1 MSSSKVDSL
10 DQGRALWL
18 STIAFTVCF
27 AVWTIF
33 AIIGIQIKAD
43 LGLSDTQFGLLVGT
57 PILTGSLIRLI
68 LGIWSDQYG
77 GRVVYTLT
85 MLSAAVMTA
94 LLTFAY
100 DYPTFLL
107 AALGVGI
114 AGGSFSVGVAYVAK
128 WYPKEKQGTA
138 LGIFGAGNVG
148 AAVTKF
154 AAPVIMVAYGW
165 KTVALVWAAVL
176 AVTAVVFFLFTKDD
190 PDLARR
196 RATGQKPEPLSAML
210 APLMSVQVWR
220 FSLYYFFVFGAF
232 VALALWLPR
241 YLIGVYGL
249 DITTAG
255 MIGAMYSIPA
265 SIFRAYGGHLSDKY
279 GARRIMYWTFL
290 VSVACTFVLSYPPTQ
305 YVVEGIRGPVAFST
319 RMGLIGFIVVAFVL
333 GFFMSLGKAAVY
345 KHIPVYYPDRVGAVG
360 GIVGLVGGLGGF
372 VLPIAFG
379 LLNDLTGVWQSCF
392 WLLFLIVTVSLVWM
406 HFAIR
411 EMERGA
417 VEAGV
422 PVRELPELPEMQPV
436 HGPAQEGALAAQG
449 AIQDWRPEEKN
460 FWESRGRAIA
470 RRNLWI
476 SVPCLLLSFAVWM
489 VWSVVVAKLPS
500 VGFAFTNEQLFWL
513 ASLPGLSGA
522 TLRIFY
528 SFMPAIF
535 GGRLWTTLATWSLL
549 IPALGMG
556 FAVQNPDTPYWIFL
570 ALALLCGFGGG
581 NFASSMA
588 NISFFFPKAEKGN
601 ALAINA
607 GLGNLGV
614 SVVQF
619 VVPLA
624 ITAGVFGWLGGD
636 PQTATVNGVTTT
648 LWLQNAGFVF
658 IPFIVASAFAAWFG
672 MDDIATMKAS
682 FADQSVIF
690 SRTHNWIMCWLYTG
704 TFGSFIGFSAA
715 FPLLS
720 KILFP
725 EVNVLQYAFLGPL
738 VGAVSRALAGKA
750 CDRIGGGRIT
760 FWVFIAMSLGV
771 VGILYA
777 IGMKSS
783 PSAFPVF
790 FASFLFLFAATGVG
804 NASTFQMIPAIMR
817 KEVVRLEPHLS
828 ALDRIKQSDKE
839 CCRDYRFHLSD
850 RSVRRILHPEELRQ
864 LDQHDRWPRDCPLR
878 LPPLLRELHRRHV
891 VVLHAAR
898 RPAVRYGA
906 RRRAASADVHSHFR
920 HMIITDNRGDR
931 P

>member
-1 MSSSKVDSL
+1 MISTAIDKSGQSH
-10 DQGRALWL
+10 ALWL
-18 STIAFTVCF
+18 STFAFTVCF

-33 AIIGIQIKAD
+33 AIIGIQIKKD
-43 LGLSDTQFGLLVGT
+43 LGLSETQFGLLVGT

-68 LGIWSDQYG
+68 LGIWADQYG
-77 GRVVYTLT
+77 GRVVLTLT
-85 MLSAAVMTA
+85 MLSAAVMTV
-94 LLTFAY
+94 LLTQAY

-114 AGGSFSVGVAYVAK
+114 AGGSFSIGIAYVSK
-128 WYPKEKQGTA
+128 WFPKEKQGTA

-148 AAVTKF
+148 AAITKF
-154 AAPVIMVAYGW
+154 AAPTVMVTYGW
-165 KTVALVWAAVL
+165 KAVALYWAAAL
-176 AVTAVVFFLFTKDD
+176 AATAVIFFLFTKDD

-196 RATGQKPEPLSAML
+196 RASGEKPEPLAAML
-210 APLMSVQVWR
+210 EPLKNIQVWR

-241 YLIGVYGL
+241 YLMGVYGL
-249 DITTAG
+249 DIATAG
-255 MIGAMYSIPA
+255 MIGAAYSVPA
-265 SIFRAYGGHLSDKY
+265 SLFRAYGGHLSDKF
-279 GARRIMYWTFL
+279 GARTIMYWTFL
-290 VSVACTFVLSYPPTQ
+290 VSVVCTFILSYPPTQ
-305 YVVEGIRGPVAFST
+305 YVVQGIRGPVTFSLS
-319 RMGLIGFIVVAFVL
+319 MSVAGFMVVTFVL

-360 GIVGLVGGLGGF
+360 GVVGLVGGLGGF
-372 VLPIAFG
+372 ILPIAFG
-379 LLNDLTGVWQSCF
+379 VLNDLTGIWQSCF
-392 WLLFLIVTVSLVWM
+392 WLLFVIVSMSLVWM

-411 EMERGA
+411 HMEATAAAAGIPVGA
-417 VEAGV
+417 
-422 PVRELPELPEMQPV
+422 LPELPEMQPL
-436 HGPAQEGALAAQG
+436 HGSEHSGALGASAAI
-449 AIQDWRPEEKN
+449 ADWRPEDKS
-460 FWESRGRAIA
+460 FWERSGRAVA

-500 VGFAFTNEQLFWL
+500 VGFAFNNEQLFWL

-528 SFMPAIF
+528 SFMPAMF
-535 GGRLWTTLATWSLL
+535 GGRLWTTLTTWSLL

-556 FAVQNPDTPYWIFL
+556 YAVQNPATPYWIFL
-570 ALALLCGFGGG
+570 LLALTCGLGGG

-624 ITAGVFGWLGGD
+624 ITAGVFGWLGGE
-636 PQTATVNGVTTT
+636 PQTATQAGVKTT

-658 IPFIVASAFAAWFG
+658 VPFIIASAFAAWFG
-672 MDDIATMKAS
+672 MDDIGTMRAS

-690 SRTHNWIMCWLYTG
+690 TRTHNWIMCWLYTG

-715 FPLLS
+715 FPLLA

-725 EVNVLQYAFLGPL
+725 DVNVLQYAFLGPL
-738 VGAVSRALAGKA
+738 VGALARAGAGKPS
-750 CDRIGGGRIT
+750 DRFGGGRIT
-760 FWVFIAMSLGV
+760 FWVFIAMAVGV
-771 VGILYA
+771 VGVLYA
-777 IGMKSS
+777 ISIKGE
-783 PSAFPVF
+783 PSAFQVF
-790 FASFLFLFAATGVG
+790 FASFLFLFAASGVG

-817 KEVVRLEPHLS
+817 KEVARLEPGLTP
-828 ALDRIKQSDKE
+828 AERVKQSDKE
-839 CCRDYRFHLSD
+839 
-850 RSVRRILHPEELRQ
+850 
-864 LDQHDRWPRDCPLR
+864 
-878 LPPLLRELHRRHV
+878 
-891 VVLHAAR
+891 AA
-898 RPAVRYGA
+898 AIIGFTSAIAAYGA
-906 RRRAASADVHSHFR
+906 FFIPKSFGTSIAMTGGAEVALYAFLAFYVSCIAITWWVYTRRGGLLYDIERGLTPPPASAT
-920 HMIITDNRGDR
+920 MTAAE
-931 P
+931 

>member
-1 MSSSKVDSL
+1 MSSAVIRPA
-10 DQGRALWL
+10 DQRTALWL

-33 AIIGIQIKAD
+33 AIIGIQIKSD

-68 LGIWSDQYG
+68 LGIWADQYG

-85 MLSAAVMTA
+85 MLSAAAMTA
-94 LLTFAY
+94 LLTQAY
-100 DYPTFLL
+100 NYPTFLL

-128 WYPKEKQGTA
+128 WYPKERQGTA

-154 AAPVIMVAYGW
+154 AAPVIMIAYGW
-165 KTVALVWAAVL
+165 RTVALVWAAVL
-176 AVTAVVFFLFTKDD
+176 ALTAVIYFVFTKDD

-210 APLMSVQVWR
+210 APLKSVQVWR

-249 DITTAG
+249 DIAMAG
-255 MIGAMYSIPA
+255 AIGALYSIPA
-265 SIFRAYGGHLSDKY
+265 SVFRAYGGHLADKY

-290 VSVACTFVLSYPPTQ
+290 VSVVCTFILSYPPTQ
-305 YVVEGIRGPVAFST
+305 YVIEGIRGPVTFST
-319 RMGLIGFIVVAFVL
+319 RMGLVGFIVVAFVL
-333 GFFMSLGKAAVY
+333 GFFMSLGKAAVF
-345 KHIPVYYPDRVGAVG
+345 KHIPIYYPDRVGAVG

-379 LLNDLTGVWQSCF
+379 ALNDLTGVWQSCF
-392 WLLFLIVTVSLVWM
+392 WLLFLIVSVSLIWM
-406 HFAIR
+406 HVAIR
-411 EMERGA
+411 EMEKTA
-417 VEAGV
+417 VAAGV
-422 PVRELPELPEMQPV
+422 PVKTLPELPEMQPV
-436 HGPAQEGALAAQG
+436 HGTAQEGALAARG

-460 FWESRGRAIA
+460 FWESRGQAIA

-476 SVPCLLLSFAVWM
+476 SIPCLLLSFAVWM
-489 VWSVVVAKLPS
+489 VWSVVVAKLPG
-500 VGFAFTNEQLFWL
+500 VGFIFDNEQLFWL
-513 ASLPGLSGA
+513 AALPGLSGA
-522 TLRIFY
+522 ALRVFY
-528 SFMPAIF
+528 GFMPAIF

-556 FAVQNPDTPYWIFL
+556 LAVQNPNTPYWIFL
-570 ALALLCGFGGG
+570 ALALLCGLGGG

-601 ALAINA
+601 ALALNA

-619 VVPLA
+619 IVPLV
-624 ITAGVFGWLGGD
+624 ITAGVFGALGGD
-636 PQTATVNGVTTT
+636 PQSATVNGVTST

-658 IPFIVASAFAAWFG
+658 VPFIVASAFAAWFG

-715 FPLLS
+715 FPLLA

-725 EVNVLQYAFLGPL
+725 EVDALRYAFLGPL
-738 VGAVSRALAGKA
+738 VGAITRAAAGKA

-777 IGMKSS
+777 IGIQGS
-783 PSAFPVF
+783 PTAFPVF
-790 FASFLFLFAATGVG
+790 FASFLFLFAASGVG
-804 NASTFQMIPAIMR
+804 NASTFQMIPTIMR
-817 KEVVRLEPHLS
+817 KEVARLEPQLS
-828 ALDRIKQSDKE
+828 AIDRVKQSDKE
-839 CCRDYRFHLSD
+839 AAAIIGFTSAIAAFGAFFIPKSFGSSISMTGGAEAALYGFLIFYMSCIAITWWVYTRRGGLLFDID
-850 RSVRRILHPEELRQ
+850 RGGGPQTPATTLR
-864 LDQHDRWPRDCPLR
+864 P
-878 LPPLLRELHRRHV
+878 V
-891 VVLHAAR
+891 K
-898 RPAVRYGA
+898 
-906 RRRAASADVHSHFR
+906 
-920 HMIITDNRGDR
+920 
-931 P
+931 

>member
-1 MSSSKVDSL
+1 MSGATTISKS
-10 DQGRALWL
+10 DQTRALWL

-33 AIIGIQIKAD
+33 AIIGIQIKKD
-43 LGLSDTQFGLLVGT
+43 LGLNDTQFGLLVGT
-57 PILTGSLIRLI
+57 PILTGSLIRLM

-77 GRVVYTLT
+77 GRMVYTFT
-85 MLSAAVMTA
+85 MLSASVMTA

-100 DYPTFLL
+100 DYKTFLI

-114 AGGSFSVGVAYVAK
+114 AGGSFSVGVAYVSK
-128 WYPKEKQGTA
+128 WFPKEKQGTA

-165 KTVALVWAAVL
+165 KTVALIWAAVL
-176 AVTAVVFFLFTKDD
+176 ALTGIAFFLFTKDD

-196 RATGQKPEPLSAML
+196 RATGQKPEPLSAMME
-210 APLMSVQVWR
+210 PLRNVQVWR

-255 MIGAMYSIPA
+255 MIGAAYSIPA
-265 SIFRAYGGHLSDKY
+265 SVFRAYGGHLSDKF

-290 VSVACTFVLSYPPTQ
+290 VSVICTFILSYPPTQ
-305 YVVEGIRGPVAFST
+305 YVVEGIRGPVTFST
-319 RMGLIGFIVVAFVL
+319 RMSIVGFVVVAFVL
-333 GFFMSLGKAAVY
+333 GFFMSLGKAAVF

-360 GIVGLVGGLGGF
+360 GVVGLVGGLGGF

-379 LLNDLTGVWQSCF
+379 ALNDLTGIWQSCF
-392 WLLFLIVTVSLVWM
+392 WLLFLIVSISLAWM

-411 EMERGA
+411 NMEQSA
-417 VEAGV
+417 VQDNQHAQK
-422 PVRELPELPEMQPV
+422 LPELPEMASI
-436 HGPAQEGALAAQG
+436 HGPAQEGALAATG
-449 AIQDWRPEEKN
+449 ALQDWHPEAPD
-460 FWESRGRAIA
+460 FWQSKGRVIA

-535 GGRLWTTLATWSLL
+535 GGRLWTTLSTWSLL
-549 IPALGMG
+549 IPAIGMG
-556 FAVQNPDTPYWIFL
+556 YAVQNPETPYWIFL
-570 ALALLCGFGGG
+570 GLALLCGFGGG

-619 VVPLA
+619 VVPLV
-624 ITAGVFGWLGGD
+624 ITTGVFGWLGGD
-636 PQTATVNGVTTT
+636 PQTATVANVKTT
-648 LWLQNAGFVF
+648 LWLQNAGYVFV
-658 IPFIVASAFAAWFG
+658 PFIIASAFAAWFG

-682 FADQSVIF
+682 FADQSIIF
-690 SRTHNWIMCWLYTG
+690 TRTHNWIMCWLYTG

-725 EVNVLQYAFLGPL
+725 EVEILKYAFLGPL
-738 VGAVSRALAGKA
+738 VGAISRAVAGKA

-760 FWVFIAMSLGV
+760 FWVFIAMSIGV
-771 VGILYA
+771 LGILYA
-777 IGMKSS
+777 IGMKGN

-790 FASFLFLFAATGVG
+790 FTSFLFLFAATGVG

-817 KEVVRLEPHLS
+817 LEIARLEPGMT
-828 ALDRIKQSDKE
+828 APERVKQSDKE
-839 CCRDYRFHLSD
+839 S
-850 RSVRRILHPEELRQ
+850 
-864 LDQHDRWPRDCPLR
+864 
-878 LPPLLRELHRRHV
+878 
-891 VVLHAAR
+891 AAIIGFTS
-898 RPAVRYGA
+898 AIAAYGA
-906 RRRAASADVHSHFR
+906 FFIPKSFGTSIAATGGPQLALYGFLLFYMSCIAITWWFYTRRDGLLHDIEHNSSRTANPT
-920 HMIITDNRGDR
+920 I
-931 P
+931 

>member
-1 MSSSKVDSL
+1 MGGATVTSSGVTTS
-10 DQGRALWL
+10 DQNRALWL
-18 STIAFTVCF
+18 STMAFTICF

-33 AIIGIQIKAD
+33 AIIGIQIKKD
-43 LGLSDTQFGLLVGT
+43 LGLTDTQFGLLVGT

-68 LGIWSDQYG
+68 LGIWADQYG
-77 GRVVYTLT
+77 GRLVYTAT
-85 MLSAAVMTA
+85 MLTAAVMTFF
-94 LLTFAY
+94 LTYAY
-100 DYPTFLL
+100 DYPTFLI

-165 KTVALVWAAVL
+165 KSVALVWAGALTVMAIL
-176 AVTAVVFFLFTKDD
+176 FFVFTKDD
-190 PDLARR
+190 PDLAQR
-196 RATGQKPEPLSAML
+196 RASGAKPEPLSAMME
-210 APLMSVQVWR
+210 PLKNIQVWR

-249 DITTAG
+249 DIATAG

-265 SIFRAYGGHLSDKY
+265 SVFRAYGGHLSDKY
-279 GARRIMYWTFL
+279 GARTIMYWTFL
-290 VSVACTFVLSYPPTQ
+290 VSIVCTFILSYPPTS
-305 YVVEGIRGPVAFST
+305 YVVDGIRGPVSFST
-319 RMGLIGFIVVAFVL
+319 RMGLGGFIITAFVL

-345 KHIPVYYPDRVGAVG
+345 KHIPVYYPGRVGAVG
-360 GIVGLVGGLGGF
+360 GVVGLVGGLGGF
-372 VLPIAFG
+372 ILPIAFG
-379 LLNDLTGVWQSCF
+379 ALNDLTGVWQSCF
-392 WLLFLIVTVSLVWM
+392 WLLFAIVTVATLWM

-411 EMERGA
+411 SMEKQAIGK
-417 VEAGV
+417 
-422 PVRELPELPEMQPV
+422 ELGKLPQLPEMQPI
-436 HGPAQEGALAAQG
+436 HGPAQEGALAAKG
-449 AIQDWRPEEKN
+449 AIQDWRPEDAQ
-460 FWESRGRAIA
+460 FWQERGRSIA

-489 VWSVVVAKLPS
+489 VWSVVVARLPS
-500 VGFAFTNEQLFWL
+500 VGFAFTTEELFWL
-513 ASLPGLSGA
+513 AALPGLSGA

-528 SFMPAIF
+528 SFMPAMF

-549 IPALGMG
+549 IPAVGMG
-556 FAVQNPDTPYWIFL
+556 MAVQNPATPYWVFL
-570 ALALLCGFGGG
+570 LLALLCGLGGG

-624 ITAGVFGWLGGD
+624 ITAGVFGTLGGN
-636 PQTATVNGVTTT
+636 PQSATLNGVTTT
-648 LWLQNAGFVF
+648 LWLQNAGYVFV
-658 IPFIVASAFAAWFG
+658 PFIVASAFAAWFG
-672 MDDIATMKAS
+672 MNDIASMKAS
-682 FADQSVIF
+682 FADQAVIF
-690 SRTHNWIMCWLYTG
+690 RRTHNWVMCWLYTG

-715 FPLLS
+715 FPLLA

-725 EVNVLQYAFLGPL
+725 DVNVLQYAFLGPL
-738 VGAVSRALAGKA
+738 VGAVARALAGKP

-760 FWVFIAMSLGV
+760 FWVFVAMSLGV
-771 VGILYA
+771 AGILYA
-777 IGMKSS
+777 IGMKGSA
-783 PSAFPVF
+783 SAFPVF
-790 FASFLFLFAATGVG
+790 FASFLFLFASTGVG

-817 KEVVRLEPHLS
+817 QEVARLEPGLKG
-828 ALDRIKQSDKE
+828 ADLVKQSDKE
-839 CCRDYRFHLSD
+839 S
-850 RSVRRILHPEELRQ
+850 
-864 LDQHDRWPRDCPLR
+864 
-878 LPPLLRELHRRHV
+878 
-891 VVLHAAR
+891 AAIIGFTS
-898 RPAVRYGA
+898 AIAAYGA
-906 RRRAASADVHSHFR
+906 FFIPKSFGTSIAMTGSAAGALYAFLGFYLTCIAITWWFYTRRGGLLHDTERGLTGPAAMSLAKAA
-920 HMIITDNRGDR
+920 
-931 P
+931 